1 MFPNIKKGETR
12 QNKYKLETLS
22 MMEIQKAGDNAQQ
35 FQIQNLTIGI
45 DEKRAREIYDEKYS
59 IAKKDFTEEALRI
72 ANERVRELENRLI
85 PKMEAVNDGLK
96 AFVDPSFQLL
106 LVDAQ
111 KTAAATER
119 SVDYDLLSELLVHR
133 IEKGNDRHVR
143 TGIHRAVEIV
153 EDISN
158 EALLGL
164 TIIHSLNSFIPVSPE
179 CVGALNTLNDLYG
192 RLIYAKLPDGI
203 DWIEDLE
210 ILDAIRINPFGKF
223 KTIKEYYSEALNGI
237 ITIGIKKDSEEY
249 QNAITILRNNKL
261 LFPNLLVENYLLPG
275 YVRVN
280 IRNLDDVNTLSI
292 IHTMGNNTSVSIP
305 MSEQQKS
312 AIKTVIELY
321 SKDTQLKTDVEEK
334 FLSEWNS
341 RHNLSLLK
349 DWIEK
354 IQNSFSV
361 TSVGKVLAHA
371 NAQRCDNKLPPLK

>member
-1 MFPNIKKGETR
+1 
-12 QNKYKLETLS
+12 

-96 AFVDPSFQLL
+96 AFADPSFQLL

-179 CVGALNTLNDLYG
+179 CVGALNTLNDLYD

-223 KTIKEYYSEALNGI
+223 KTIKEYCSEALNGI

-280 IRNLDDVNTLSI
+280 IGDLDAVNTLSI
-292 IHTMGNNTSVSIP
+292 IHTMGNNTSVYIP

-354 IQNSFSV
+354 IPNSFSV